1 MRIIEDPKLLSA
13 PDLCECG
20 FVPTMGALHAGHGAL
35 VERARADGRP
45 VVVSIFVNPT
55 QFGPREDYARYP
67 RTLDADCALLEPLGA
82 AAVFVPS
89 VEAIYP
95 RGLEAA
101 RAEAEAL
108 ALPDVAT
115 RPGLEDASR
124 PHHFGGVALVVGRLF
139 DLVRPARA
147 YFGEKDYQQLR
158 LIEDMV
164 AADRGRYGTLE
175 VVPCP
180 TIRERNGLAMSS
192 RNRYLAPDERDAA
205 LALSRAL
212 QIAHSEH
219 RVQEAH
225 RPSSAA
231 SHSGQAGRHRRS
243 PGPGPDSRAV
253 IIRTKTLVGGTHRI
267 LALVNPS
274 ALSDRL
280 PRPCDRH
287 RGGTGGARFPRH
299 PHRGGGG
306 DAGGRRQ
313 WPGDRAQR
321 RQHRRP

>member
-180 TIRERNGLAMSS
+180 TIRERPSPCRARS
-192 RNRYLAPDERDAA
+192 RSPTRHSA
-205 LALSRAL
+205 SRPPSASC
-212 QIAHSEH
+212 ATRSTPTGS
-219 RVQEAH
+219 
-225 RPSSAA
+225 RPSTPWCAM
-231 SHSGQAGRHRRS
+231 R
-243 PGPGPDSRAV
+243 GPCSR
-253 IIRTKTLVGGTHRI
+253 
-267 LALVNPS
+267 
-274 ALSDRL
+274 
-280 PRPCDRH
+280 
-287 RGGTGGARFPRH
+287 
-299 PHRGGGG
+299 
-306 DAGGRRQ
+306 
-313 WPGDRAQR
+313 
-321 RQHRRP
+321 

>member
-212 QIAHSEH
+212 QVAHS
-219 RVQEAH
+219 
-225 RPSSAA
+225 
-231 SHSGQAGRHRRS
+231 
-243 PGPGPDSRAV
+243 
-253 IIRTKTLVGGTHRI
+253 
-267 LALVNPS
+267 
-274 ALSDRL
+274 
-280 PRPCDRH
+280 
-287 RGGTGGARFPRH
+287 
-299 PHRGGGG
+299 
-306 DAGGRRQ
+306 
-313 WPGDRAQR
+313 AQR
-321 RQHRRP
+321 VATAERLMRDTLDAHGLETEYAVVRDARTLLPVTGFERPTRALIAARLGSTRLIDNAPMTVWR